1 MTTKLLALS
10 FLALTTLA
18 TGCGDDTSGSGGAGG
33 GSSSSTGATSASGAT
48 GATGTSSSADG
59 SGGASA
65 SSSGATVG
73 SSTATGGA
81 TLCGDEPYVDAH
93 LVVTSYVSEA
103 FVEGAA
109 LTVNLC
115 PGLTLTSN
123 AEGELDA
130 SIAQDVPFQ
139 ARIAADGHLPMRL
152 GEQRITEAFE
162 ADVPLFPTLATAI
175 LPDWGEDRPSMM
187 VLIDVHADELEEND
201 PCATAEG
208 WEVTAVDHAE
218 AIVTYYEGDSFP
230 NPNPDQEATGPLGLA
245 AFSGLDATDGDA
257 SLSFTATKDGCDDAS
272 FDSYPFTG
280 GHSLENG
287 VLTVAVGRVPERA
300 PR

>member
-1 MTTKLLALS
+1 MTTKLLALGFLS
-10 FLALTTLA
+10 FSALA
-18 TGCGDDTSGSGGAGG
+18 TGCGDDTTGTGGAGG
-33 GSSSSTGATSASGAT
+33 ASTSADATSASGTTSAADAT
-48 GATGTSSSADG
+48 SSADG
-59 SGGASA
+59 SGGAS
-65 SSSGATVG
+65 SSSAVTVV

-81 TLCGDEPYVDAH
+81 TQCGEEPYVDAH
-93 LVVTSYVSEA
+93 IVVTSYVSKA
-103 FVEGAA
+103 LVEGAE

-115 PGLTLTSN
+115 PGLTLSSN

-130 SIAQDVPFQ
+130 SIAQDQAFQ
-139 ARIAADGHLPMRL
+139 ARFVADGHLPMRL
-152 GEQRITEAFE
+152 GEQLLTEAFE

-175 LPDWGEDRPSMM
+175 LPDWGDDRPSMM
-187 VLIDVHADELEEND
+187 VLIDVHADEFEEDD

-230 NPNPDQEATGPLGLA
+230 NPNPDLEATGPLGLA
-245 AFSGLDATDGDA
+245 AFSGMDATDGDA
-257 SLSFTATKDGCDDAS
+257 SLTFTASKDGCDDAS